1 MQLER
6 KHKKT
11 REKMAEVG
19 WRNLN
24 VVFRQ
29 AGYILAGG
37 EKTNKYQQHGVVSS
51 IGQRLP
57 RRTR

>member
-1 MQLER
+1 
-6 KHKKT
+6 
-11 REKMAEVG
+11 MAEVG

-57 RRTR
+57 RRTGWDSEIRCRYILFI